1 MSNLLTKQ
9 ATKKDILII
18 FISIMC
24 VFLFGYEMGQIIST
38 SRLLT
43 LTSSSADNIKN
54 IELIRQH
61 LMILL
66 GIIWFMTGA
75 AFVVFY
81 KHRRKNSGN
90 SVPTIF
96 LLQKVFYIFHY

>member
-9 ATKKDILII
+9 ATKKDVLII

-24 VFLFGYEMGQIIST
+24 VFLFGYEMGQIVSI

-43 LTSSSADNIKN
+43 STSSVAEDVNN

-81 KHRRKNSGN
+81 KNRRK
-90 SVPTIF
+90 
-96 LLQKVFYIFHY
+96 K